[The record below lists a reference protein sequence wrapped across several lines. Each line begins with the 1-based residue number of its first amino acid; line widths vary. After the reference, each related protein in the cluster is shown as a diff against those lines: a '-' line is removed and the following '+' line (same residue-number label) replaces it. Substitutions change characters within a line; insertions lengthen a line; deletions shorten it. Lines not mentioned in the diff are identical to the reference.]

1 MKIIYIRFQDFRK
14 RFYISSEREIV
25 RSFNKLNIDSE
36 LVAFGKKDDEPEF
49 VKLFNSFKD
58 ITILI
63 KLKIA
68 FYLFKFRKEKVVLV
82 FDPNSLIIFLPNYFF
97 RKILGGQQKFVLD
110 VRSIPVVDPTK
121 REMMKFKHVLW
132 AAYFFF
138 DGLSFITE
146 ETKSICESYIKKKFR
161 NYVVYPSGVNT
172 EIFQSKD
179 KSFSILKKYNLE
191 NKKIIFYHGSI
202 SKQRGLEEL
211 ILSVDRLKEENRNII
226 LFVVGSGDKEIEN
239 AIIGSG
245 NIVLPPVKYE
255 EVPGYISIADVCV
268 SPLPDLI
275 WWKGASS
282 LKVMEY
288 MAMGKPIVLSKIKPH
303 IDVLPENINGYV
315 LYDPISWENLY
326 HAFKHFFENEEFYKK
341 ESLKLSDHVRNNFS
355 YDIIA
360 KKVYNFYREKLFCEE
375 R

>member
-1 MKIIYIRFQDFRK
+1 MKIIYIRFQDFQK

-36 LVAFGKKDDEPEF
+36 LVAFGKKEDEPEF

-68 FYLFKFRKEKVVLV
+68 CYLFKFRKEKVVLV
-82 FDPNSLIIFLPNYFF
+82 FDPNSLIIFLPNYLVREIF
-97 RKILGGQQKFVLD
+97 GGKQKFVLD

-121 REMMKFKHVLW
+121 REMMKFKFVLW
-132 AAYFFF
+132 AAYSFF
-138 DGLSFITE
+138 DGFSFITE
-146 ETKSICESYIKKKFR
+146 ETKNICESYVKKKFR
-161 NYVVYPSGVNT
+161 NYVVYPSGVNSDV
-172 EIFQSKD
+172 FQSKE
-179 KSFSILKKYNLE
+179 KNFSILKKYNLE

-202 SKQRGLEEL
+202 SKKRGLEDL
-211 ILSVDRLKEENRNII
+211 IFAVHRLKKENKDIV
-226 LFVVGSGDKEIEN
+226 LFVVGSGDKEIEKK
-239 AIIGSG
+239 ITDSD
-245 NIVLPPVKYE
+245 NILLPPVKYE
-255 EVPGYISIADVCV
+255 EVPEYISIADVCV

-303 IDVLPENINGYV
+303 IDVLTNNIKGYV
-315 LYDPISWENLY
+315 LYDPESWKNIYFALKE
-326 HAFKHFFENEEFYKK
+326 FFENEEFYKK
-341 ESLKLSDHVRNNFS
+341 ESLKLSEHVRKNFS

-360 KKVYNFYREKLFCEE
+360 KNVYNFYKEKLYCEE
-375 R
+375 E

>member
-1 MKIIYIRFQDFRK
+1 MRIIYIRFQDFRK
-14 RFYISSEREIV
+14 RFYISSEREII
-25 RSFNKLNIDSE
+25 RSFNRLNIDSE

-58 ITILI
+58 ITVLI

-97 RKILGGQQKFVLD
+97 RKILGGHQKFVLD
-110 VRSIPVVDPTK
+110 VRSIPVVNPTK

-146 ETKSICESYIKKKFR
+146 ETKKICESYIKKKFT
-161 NYVVYPSGVNT
+161 NYVIYPSGVNT
-172 EIFQSKD
+172 EVFQSKE
-179 KSFSILKKYNLE
+179 KNCSILKKYNLE
-191 NKKIIFYHGSI
+191 NKRIIFYHGSI

-211 ILSVDRLKEENRNII
+211 IDAVDRLKKENKNFI
-226 LFVVGSGDKEIEN
+226 LFVVGSGDEEIEKRIV
-239 AIIGSG
+239 ASD
-245 NIVLPPVKYE
+245 NILLQPVKYE
-255 EVPGYISIADVCV
+255 EVPDYISIADVCV
-268 SPLPDLI
+268 SPLPDLL

-288 MAMGKPIVLSKIKPH
+288 MAMGKPLVLSKIKPH
-303 IDVLPENINGYV
+303 VDVLPKDIKGYI
-315 LYDPISWENLY
+315 LYDPLSPENLY
-326 HAFKHFFENEEFYKK
+326 FALKRFFENEEYYKK
-341 ESLKLSDHVRNNFS
+341 EALKLSDHVRKNFS

-360 KKVYNFYREKLFCEE
+360 KNVYNFYREKLFCEE

>member
-1 MKIIYIRFQDFRK
+1 MKIIYIRFQDFKK

-25 RSFNKLNIDSE
+25 RSFNRLNIDSE

-49 VKLFNSFKD
+49 VKLFNSFKN
-58 ITILI
+58 IKILI

-97 RKILGGQQKFVLD
+97 RKILGGKQKFVLD

-121 REMMKFKHVLW
+121 REMIKFKHILW

-146 ETKSICESYIKKKFR
+146 ETKNICESYIKKKFR
-161 NYVVYPSGVNT
+161 NYVVYPSGVNI
-172 EIFQSKD
+172 EIFQSKE
-179 KSFSILKKYNLE
+179 KNFSILKKYDLE

-202 SKQRGLEEL
+202 SQQRGLEEL
-211 ILSVDRLKEENRNII
+211 ISAVDRLKKERRDIV
-226 LFVVGSGDKEIEN
+226 LFVVGSGDKEIEKE
-239 AIIGSG
+239 IIRTG
-245 NIVLPPVKYE
+245 NILLPPVKYE
-255 EVPGYISIADVCV
+255 EVPEYISIADVCV

-303 IDVLPENINGYV
+303 VDVLPVNVKGYV
-315 LYDPISWENLY
+315 LYDPASWENLY
-326 HAFKHFFENEEFYKK
+326 LAFKLFFENEEVYKK
-341 ESLKLSDHVRNNFS
+341 ESLKLSEYVRNNFS

-360 KKVYNFYREKLFCEE
+360 KNVYNFYREKLYCEE
-375 R
+375 E